1 MEELKSVEEIIE
13 RLLELAK
20 DMDFADYEENE
31 EQTKKDIKNA
41 LYNLKAYAQNEY
53 NSDYWRTF
61 YNLLQ
66 LI

>member
-1 MEELKSVEEIIE
+1 MENIKSVEEIIE

-31 EQTKKDIKNA
+31 EQTKKDIENA

>member
-1 MEELKSVEEIIE
+1 MENIKSVEEIIE
-13 RLLELAK
+13 RLLELVK

-31 EQTKKDIKNA
+31 EQTKKDIENA

-53 NSDYWRTF
+53 NPDYWRTF